1 MSVAPMQ
8 QGPPSVTALDKQAVD
23 RPTRPEPVASAP
35 YDQGN
40 EYEDS
45 GEEEENDDDEFEDA
59 PQDLED
65 ESAGSPTTAKN
76 SIHNYKIDKKALKA
90 GVADAERNL
99 YGDIADAQKALDMFL
114 DSKMVESE
122 QFLRLKYGQT
132 LYHTLGFAIVSWLKA
147 CMTFEP
153 SDVDTATETLRA
165 AMDIATLYRKDTSS
179 LVGSLASMVLRTNK
193 DPLKNMTPLQR
204 HAELASAEA
213 CLLKAIL
220 SLVTDTNMVAFV
232 REGLAIRTAYNTYK
246 SCYRFLQ
253 RTFDEEGGA
262 EGLVKNNVD
271 EHFVSGI
278 LLGVGSFN
286 VILSMLPAK
295 VLRLFELIG
304 FSGDRDFG
312 LSRLE
317 IGGTYPPRDR
327 SATHPASKRSPK
339 GSRKNDDSASGAGGR
354 HVLHREDSLAAS
366 AQGAIAKVPFA
377 MPLSADGTPRNGLRK
392 ALCDT
397 TLLAY
402 HIILS
407 STVQLPDCDI
417 PFAKEILKPA
427 IARYP
432 NSFIF
437 LALRAR
443 LHQTEGDPDGALEQ
457 YARVMGI
464 QNEWRQLV
472 HVCVWDSG
480 TCHAAL
486 GNWAGARDCYDVLFK
501 ESKWSKA
508 IYRYLQAVYTLAA
521 DPESARTKVTDML
534 AEVPKLTR
542 KVAGKS
548 IPLEKFVSRKC
559 RKWTLQN
566 NALVLPH
573 LEILYVLNGFDVI
586 PATRVPDFIAQVD
599 AVLKELDAKAPASDS
614 AAPPY
619 KTYYDDVCLVR
630 FLKGVLTRDT
640 AIPNS
645 LTLAPV
651 QVLAAA
657 PAPTPVQQATLA
669 YAARQLEHTRHF
681 ADRIALD
688 HWLLPFSRLE
698 LGKLYVRAQEYG
710 KARRE
715 FEAALNNGYAEDEVG
730 ASGGKKKISL
740 ENTLH
745 FRVHN
750 ALVKLDVL
758 ERLVKSRDN

>member
-8 QGPPSVTALDKQAVD
+8 QGPPSVTAVDKQVD
-23 RPTRPEPVASAP
+23 RPTKPEPVASAP

-40 EYEDS
+40 EFEDS
-45 GEEEENDDDEFEDA
+45 EEEEEEFEDA
-59 PQDLED
+59 PED
-65 ESAGSPTTAKN
+65 VDASTASPTTPT
-76 SIHNYKIDKKALKA
+76 SSVHNYKIDKKALKA
-90 GVADAERNL
+90 GTAEAERTLNS
-99 YGDIADAQKALDMFL
+99 DIQDAQTALDMFL

-153 SDVDTATETLRA
+153 ADVDTATETLRA
-165 AMDIATLYRKDTSS
+165 ALDIATLYRKDTS

-193 DPLKNMTPLQR
+193 DPLKHMTPLQR

-213 CLLKAIL
+213 CLLKSIL

-232 REGLAIRTAYNTYK
+232 REGMAIRNAYNTYK

-253 RTFDEEGGA
+253 RIFDEEGGA
-262 EGLVKNNVD
+262 NGLVKNNVD

-317 IGGTYPPRDR
+317 IGGGYPVRDR
-327 SATHPASKRSPK
+327 SALHAPSKKSPK
-339 GSRKNDDSASGAGGR
+339 GSRKKDHAESGR
-354 HVLHREDSLAAS
+354 PTLQREDSLAAS
-366 AQGAIAKVPFA
+366 AHDSFAKVPFA
-377 MPLSADGTPRNGLRK
+377 MPLSANGTPRNGLRK

-427 IARYP
+427 IERYP

-480 TCHAAL
+480 TCNAAL

-508 IYRYLQAVYTLAA
+508 IYRYLQAIYTHAA
-521 DPESARTKVTDML
+521 DPEGTRADVTAML
-534 AEVPKLTR
+534 GEVPKLTR
-542 KVAGKS
+542 KMAGKS

-559 RKWTLQN
+559 RKWALQN
-566 NALVLPH
+566 NSLVLPH

-586 PATRVPDFIAQVD
+586 PTARVPGFIAQVD
-599 AVLKELDAKAPASDS
+599 AVLKELDAKAPASD

-645 LTLAPV
+645 STLAPV

-657 PAPTPVQQATLA
+657 PAPTPTQQATLA

-681 ADRIALD
+681 ADKIALD

-715 FEAALNNGYAEDEVG
+715 FEAALNNGYAEDEVE
-730 ASGGKKKISL
+730 ASGGKGRISM
-740 ENTLH
+740 ENALH

-758 ERLVKSRDN
+758 ERLVESKSH